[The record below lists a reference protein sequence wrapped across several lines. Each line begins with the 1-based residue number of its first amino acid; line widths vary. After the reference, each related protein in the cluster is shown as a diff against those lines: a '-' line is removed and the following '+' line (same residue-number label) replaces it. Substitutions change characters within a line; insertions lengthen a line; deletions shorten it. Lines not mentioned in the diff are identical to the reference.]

1 MTWFPPQPAATA
13 LRDDEDARRPSGDPE
28 SRQVGMKGRRE
39 LVERL
44 ARRVVGRRLEGPAV
58 LFLELN
64 KPLAFLIGQAA
75 LVASPVL
82 ATLIPMNELAEATQL
97 LGSSEAF
104 EELIQRIEDLARERD
119 TESRRE
125 E

>member
-1 MTWFPPQPAATA
+1 MKSLEPEAARSTSVEA
-13 LRDDEDARRPSGDPE
+13 EETR
-28 SRQVGMKGRRE
+28 RRE

-44 ARRVVGRRLEGPAV
+44 ARRVVDKRLEGPAV

-75 LVASPVL
+75 LVASPIL
-82 ATLIPMNELAEATQL
+82 GTLIPISELNESAQL

-104 EELIQRIEDLARERD
+104 EALMQRIEELARDRDSERKD
-119 TESRRE
+119 EDRAR
-125 E
+125 